1 MHKKQSKHSKNYSIS
16 KKLKTENKINEDFE
30 VMLDNIS
37 LEDIIALKLE
47 LSAKLFKG
55 KLYGFSLYKAIV
67 DISKDAVL
75 KFAIAATN
83 SKRMAAF
90 MLGITYRQLKY
101 LQKKKELENYF
112 NYGDETVSTER

>member
-1 MHKKQSKHSKNYSIS
+1 MHKHTKHSKYYSIS
-16 KKLKTENKINEDFE
+16 KKLKKENKITEEFE
-30 VMLDNIS
+30 IIIDNLS

-67 DISKDAVL
+67 DIAKDAVL
-75 KFAIAATN
+75 KFAISATN

-90 MLGITYRQLKY
+90 MLGISYRQLKY
-101 LQKKKELENYF
+101 LQKKKNLENYF